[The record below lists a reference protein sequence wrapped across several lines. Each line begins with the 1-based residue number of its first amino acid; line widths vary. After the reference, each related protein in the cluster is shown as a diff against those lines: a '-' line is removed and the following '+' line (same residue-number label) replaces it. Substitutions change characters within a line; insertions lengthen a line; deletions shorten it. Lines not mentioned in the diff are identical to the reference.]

1 LEETYIIPLE
11 KESSTKE
18 LCSIL
23 DYPRRDPGV
32 CIERTK
38 KLIKIGVKAVLLEG
52 ETLLDKYYI
61 LGKGTN
67 SIVVKVMYRDKYAV
81 TKILRSD
88 ASRESLINEANIL
101 KYIKENSHSLKISP
115 DLYEFN
121 EWFLVMEHVE
131 GEPIGAYL
139 TYEIS
144 SLTYDE
150 LKLLLYNILWKT
162 YMLDK
167 MGVDHGEL
175 SNPYKHIY
183 VLENLDVIILDFES
197 ASLNRK
203 PKNLTSIYQ
212 FLFRS
217 SNVSEYLRMILNID
231 YNKVIPY
238 LKIYKERYE
247 EQIFKEILKYTGIV
261 E

>member
-11 KESSTKE
+11 KEYSTME

-23 DYPRRDPGV
+23 DYPRKDPEV
-32 CIERTK
+32 CIERSK
-38 KLIKIGVKAVLLEG
+38 KLIKIGVKAILLEG
-52 ETLLDKYYI
+52 ETLLGKYYI

-67 SIVVKVMYRDKYAV
+67 SIVVKVMYRDEYAV
-81 TKILRSD
+81 AKILRSD
-88 ASRESLINEANIL
+88 ASRGSLINEANIL
-101 KYIKENSHSLKISP
+101 KYIKENSHGLKISP
-115 DLYEFN
+115 NLYEFG
-121 EWFLVMEHVE
+121 EWFLVMEYIE
-131 GEPIGAYL
+131 GEPIGTYL
-139 TYEIS
+139 TYELS
-144 SLTYDE
+144 SLTNDE
-150 LKLLLYNILWKT
+150 LRVFLYNILWKT
-162 YMLDK
+162 YILDK
-167 MGVDHGEL
+167 IGVDHGEL

-217 SNVSEYLRMILNID
+217 SNVSEYLRLMLNID

-247 EQIFKEILKYTGIV
+247 EHIFKEILKYTGIV